1 MIQNND
7 LPTIVARA
15 WIEVGVL
22 YWEGGGVRG
31 AAVCWG
37 GRGVA
42 GVGASF
48 AAGAT
53 DRQSWTP
60 NERFKAGLLT
70 RFILLVVGE
79 A

>member
-1 MIQNND
+1 
-7 LPTIVARA
+7 
-15 WIEVGVL
+15 
-22 YWEGGGVRG
+22 VRG

>member
-7 LPTIVARA
+7 LPTIVAGA
-15 WIEVGVL
+15 WTEVRVVN
-22 YWEGGGVRG
+22 WEGGGVRRG

-42 GVGASF
+42 G
-48 AAGAT
+48 AGAIN
-53 DRQSWTP
+53 RQSLTP

-79 A
+79 VAEVRI